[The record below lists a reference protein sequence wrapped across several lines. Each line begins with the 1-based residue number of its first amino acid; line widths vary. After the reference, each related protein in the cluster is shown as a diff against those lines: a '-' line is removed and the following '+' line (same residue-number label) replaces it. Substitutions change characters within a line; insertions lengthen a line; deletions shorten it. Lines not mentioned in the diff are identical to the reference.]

1 MKAAT
6 EAFYLPLILLTVI
19 LLGGV
24 KVGQR
29 VAFSPP
35 PLFTLVLAVMLFAV
49 LVRGRV
55 FAPDRL
61 MNASRSP
68 LANLNGLVVVLA
80 TFFAATQAFNLV
92 IPELG
97 LPFLLAN
104 VFLFVLLL
112 NTMAGSHDRISVLRS
127 LAVVTGAGFVAKFV
141 VLAAL
146 SEPGEGTLKRV
157 LYALV
162 EGVTLGTLTQ
172 PVLHPSSGYIAFFTL
187 ALFMIALWMLPSP
200 LKAQLQSRPDAGLF
214 DDEVSRRARL
224 QSRHP
229 DSPDH
234 GGLIESGE

>member
-1 MKAAT
+1 
-6 EAFYLPLILLTVI
+6 
-19 LLGGV
+19 
-24 KVGQR
+24 
-29 VAFSPP
+29 
-35 PLFTLVLAVMLFAV
+35 MLFAV

-68 LANLNGLVVVLA
+68 LANLNGLVVILA
-80 TFFAATQAFNLV
+80 TFFASTQAFNLV

-104 VFLFVLLL
+104 VFLFVLLV

-127 LAVVTGAGFVAKFV
+127 LAVVTGAAFVLKFI

-157 LYALV
+157 LHALL

-172 PVLHPSSGYIAFFTL
+172 PVLHPASGYIAFATL
-187 ALFMIALWMLPSP
+187 ALFMIALAMLPP
-200 LKAQLQSRPDAGLF
+200 PRNVQLQLRPTDTDF
-214 DDEVSRRARL
+214 DDEAEIGGEVSRRARL
-224 QSRHP
+224 
-229 DSPDH
+229 
-234 GGLIESGE
+234 E

>member
-1 MKAAT
+1 MKPAT
-6 EAFYLPLILLTVI
+6 EAFYLPLVLLTVA

-24 KVGQR
+24 RVGSR
-29 VAFSPP
+29 VVFSPP
-35 PLFTLVLAVMLFAV
+35 PLFTLVLGIMLFAV

-68 LANLNGLVVVLA
+68 LANLNGLVVILA
-80 TFFAATQAFNLV
+80 TFFASTQAYNLV

-104 VFLFVLLL
+104 VFLFVLLV

-127 LAVVTGAGFVAKFV
+127 LAVVTGAAFVLKFI

-157 LYALV
+157 LHALL

-172 PVLHPSSGYIAFFTL
+172 PVLHPASGYIAFATL
-187 ALFMIALWMLPSP
+187 ALFMIALAMLPP
-200 LKAQLQSRPDAGLF
+200 PRNVQLQLRPTDTDF
-214 DDEVSRRARL
+214 DDEAEIGGEVSRRARL
-224 QSRHP
+224 
-229 DSPDH
+229 
-234 GGLIESGE
+234 E